1 MKCLVLAAGILISN
15 SVLAPASAGIVE
27 VDEWRGHTVV
37 QLSGVI
43 SPGTANDVSNALDR
57 ADIWPHG
64 AVVLLLNSP
73 GGSVDEALK
82 VSSVLDGRT
91 VHTVVPDG
99 ARCASACASIIF
111 IAGTYRTVEVFG
123 ALGQH
128 SCSRGGM
135 ADEACNDAITAHA
148 VEHGVSHGAIASFVS
163 YAAPKD
169 MIWFDRADADGWG
182 LTRYPGEDSSGWAR
196 SEPRVMMMLLTMGQG
211 VSEIEARSRVPAQ
224 AVWRRDFRGDGYK
237 AFVRT
242 VNDDLRE
249 MQLNLFC
256 HETLPGR
263 LFIQM
268 ELLGSVN
275 ALRPVLREA
284 ALVIDGR
291 GYGYSDPMTYQIDGE
306 AMAIDV
312 EVPADEITSLLTSS
326 SRLDVIV
333 DLRPPYSQMRA
344 TTYLNNGRENLL
356 FAANSC
362 ATTLER

>member
-1 MKCLVLAAGILISN
+1 MKHIVLAALLLSN
-15 SVLAPASAGIVE
+15 SVVAPALGGSVE
-27 VDEWRGHTVV
+27 VAAWRGYTVV

-43 SPGTANDVSNALDR
+43 SPNTANDVSNALDR

-64 AVVLLLNSP
+64 AVVLLLDSP

-82 VSSVLDGRT
+82 VSSVLNGRT

-111 IAGTYRTVEVFG
+111 IAGTYRTVGIFG

-128 SCSRGGM
+128 SCSRGGI
-135 ADEACNDAITAHA
+135 ADEVCNEAIVAHA
-148 VEHGVSHGAIASFVS
+148 LEHGVSRGAIASFVS
-163 YAAPKD
+163 YAAPSE
-169 MIWFDRADADGWG
+169 MIWFDRDDADGWG
-182 LTRYPGEDSSGWAR
+182 LTRYPGENKSEWAR
-196 SEPRVMMMLLTMGQG
+196 SEPRFMMMLLKVGRG
-211 VSEIEARSRVPAQ
+211 VSEIEARAKLPAQ
-224 AVWRRDFRGDGYK
+224 AVWRLDFRADGYK

-242 VNDDLRE
+242 TNDDLRE

-268 ELLGSVN
+268 EVLGGVD

-284 ALVIDGR
+284 ALVIDGK
-291 GYGYSDPMTYQIDGE
+291 GYGYSDPVTYQIDRE

-312 EVPADEITSLLTSS
+312 EVPVDEIVPLLTSS

-333 DLRPPYSQMRA
+333 DLRSPYSPIRA
-344 TTYLNNGRENLL
+344 TTYLDSGRENLL
-356 FAANSC
+356 FAANNC